1 MDRKVIFLYSE
12 EYFRCLEGLPVHSD
26 REKKTFS
33 LILALG
39 LSKNVQFLAPTPATL
54 SMLERFHAK
63 EYLNV
68 LRYSIKEKKNS
79 NDLLEEFGLIDDAYL
94 FDGVFEYCQFVA
106 GASITAA
113 DALLHLMQQQQ
124 RHSYENDPKQMESR
138 NNIKAPVVMNLGGGR
153 HHAMRSN
160 ASGFCYV
167 NDVVLSIQSLIT
179 PLSKVQVV
187 DNLHVTIDRL
197 LCIDMDVHH
206 GDGVQEAFFFSEK
219 VTTVSFH
226 LFEKTFFPGTGDS
239 DEKGMGK
246 GKYNNINIPL
256 KRGITDEQYVKLFSH
271 VVSNAIQTIEPQVI
285 VLVCGVDT
293 LAR

>member
-1 MDRKVIFLYSE
+1 
-12 EYFRCLEGLPVHSD
+12 
-26 REKKTFS
+26 
-33 LILALG
+33 
-39 LSKNVQFLAPTPATL
+39 
-54 SMLERFHAK
+54 
-63 EYLNV
+63 
-68 LRYSIKEKKNS
+68 
-79 NDLLEEFGLIDDAYL
+79 
-94 FDGVFEYCQFVA
+94 
-106 GASITAA
+106 
-113 DALLHLMQQQQ
+113 
-124 RHSYENDPKQMESR
+124 
-138 NNIKAPVVMNLGGGR
+138 MNLGGGR